1 MAFKARKGLDLP
13 IQGEPAQSVHDAPAA
28 ERVALM
34 GLDYVGL
41 GPRMAVQEGE
51 RVVLGQ
57 KLFEDRT
64 LEGVI
69 FTSPATGTVRAIHRG
84 AKRAFHALVIDVD
97 HDSDEVATFE
107 HHHGKSDPSKTEIEA
122 LLLESGLWTALRTR
136 PFSRTPTPGTTPHS
150 IFVTAVDS
158 HPLAPDPG
166 VVLEGREADFER
178 GLAILGK
185 LTEGPVHLCVDEG
198 SPIKAGDSGARRSEF
213 TGKHPYGTVGFHI
226 HMLAPV
232 HGERTVWHVGYQDVA
247 RIGHLFATGRLDVSL
262 VVSLAGQAVRQP
274 RLLRTRLGADTATLT
289 RGEVEQGEVRII
301 SGSVLS
307 GVRAMG
313 ETFGYLGRFARQV
326 SVIYEDRKREMLGW
340 TRPGW
345 SRYSSLPVFLSSLSS
360 KKHFEMTTST
370 HGSRRAMVPIG
381 AYERVMPM
389 DLMAT
394 HLLRAISV
402 GDVEWATE
410 LGVLELDEED
420 LSLCTF
426 VCPSK
431 IDFGPALRRV
441 LEEIRKES

>member
-1 MAFKARKGLDLP
+1 MTTDWFG
-13 IQGEPAQSVHDAPAA
+13 A
-28 ERVALM
+28 EI
-34 GLDYVGL
+34 
-41 GPRMAVQEGE
+41 
-51 RVVLGQ
+51 
-57 KLFEDRT
+57 FEDRT

-198 SPIKAGDSGARRSEF
+198 SPIEAGDSGASWSEF

-274 RLLRTRLGADTATLT
+274 RLLRTRLGSDTATLT
-289 RGEVEQGEVRII
+289 REALAHCAPQPQSA
-301 SGSVLS
+301 SGP
-307 GVRAMG
+307 
-313 ETFGYLGRFARQV
+313 Q
-326 SVIYEDRKREMLGW
+326 
-340 TRPGW
+340 
-345 SRYSSLPVFLSSLSS
+345 
-360 KKHFEMTTST
+360 
-370 HGSRRAMVPIG
+370 
-381 AYERVMPM
+381 
-389 DLMAT
+389 
-394 HLLRAISV
+394 
-402 GDVEWATE
+402 
-410 LGVLELDEED
+410 
-420 LSLCTF
+420 
-426 VCPSK
+426 
-431 IDFGPALRRV
+431 
-441 LEEIRKES
+441 